1 MKEALNNGLSF
12 KKVHRIT
19 KFNQKTSFKPYIVIN
34 TELRTETENNYEKD
48 FSKRQS
54 KNKKKLFGKIMEN
67 VWKRRDIRLVI
78 KDIIRRCLVSEQHNK
93 MVKNVY

>member
-1 MKEALNNGLSF
+1 MKEALNNGLSL

-19 KFNQKTSFKPYIVIN
+19 KFNQKRSLKPYIVIN

-67 VWKRRDIRLVI
+67 V
-78 KDIIRRCLVSEQHNK
+78 
-93 MVKNVY
+93 